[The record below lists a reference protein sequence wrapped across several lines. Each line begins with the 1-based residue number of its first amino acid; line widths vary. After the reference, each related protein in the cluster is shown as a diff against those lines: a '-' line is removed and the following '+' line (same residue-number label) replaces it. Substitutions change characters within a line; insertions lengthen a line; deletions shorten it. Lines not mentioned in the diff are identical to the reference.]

1 MIITPGAKSPRISV
15 IVETL
20 SVIVLM
26 MITSKIENSKVTKS
40 STLITMNTTKKSG
53 IELNIFEETE
63 SPIEDDLQYD
73 DYPELDIDYTY
84 DCTY

>member
-1 MIITPGAKSPRISV
+1 
-15 IVETL
+15 
-20 SVIVLM
+20 
-26 MITSKIENSKVTKS
+26 
-40 STLITMNTTKKSG
+40 MNTTKKSG
-53 IELNIFEETE
+53 IELNIFEEAE

>member
-53 IELNIFEETE
+53 IELNIFEEAE

>member
-26 MITSKIENSKVTKS
+26 MIISKIENSKVTKS

-53 IELNIFEETE
+53 IELNIFEEAE